1 MTGQYNRF
9 PGCLRKRYQQTI
21 VLASSG
27 LGGRLLRPAL
37 ETCRVMRGDEE
48 LERRRETTARTTDR
62 SGKKKTKKNR
72 GGSFLTL
79 RGMLSGSR
87 RAGNL
92 EISRID
98 LVPSLSDQ
106 ASFPSSRA
114 PRTASSR
121 GPSPCSSMSLRSR
134 MCWKVES
141 SFLVGAGTNSN
152 WGKQLT
158 STCM

>member
-134 MCWKVES
+134 MICFIERPGQKLTYRDVKVQE
-141 SFLVGAGTNSN
+141 
-152 WGKQLT
+152 
-158 STCM
+158 